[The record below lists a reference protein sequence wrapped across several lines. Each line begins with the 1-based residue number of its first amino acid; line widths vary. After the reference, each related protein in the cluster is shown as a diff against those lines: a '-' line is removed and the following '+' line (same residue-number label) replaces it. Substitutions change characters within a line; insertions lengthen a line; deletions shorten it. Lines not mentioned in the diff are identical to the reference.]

1 MFSGRRTTL
10 TAQLIQRTLLLSV
23 FAIAAILLATAGG
36 GAAVFLT
43 VQRDVN
49 NEGSTAAR
57 EFDLFLSSI
66 ESDLGAVAGSLFNMD
81 DVDVGFRQTLD
92 RHTEIFELRLVA
104 PNGQVTAQ
112 RRRGAVMGEEVV
124 PVQPWIEQ
132 TRQGEIYISSVN
144 FAEFGVPF
152 VDVGVGAFDDA
163 ENFAGTLVARVDLT
177 ALWQRVIGIEVGEQ
191 GYAYIV
197 DAEGRLLVYSD
208 LARVREGTNIDN
220 ELGLL
225 PAEIENTNPL
235 GLDLMNNYTGLEGEL
250 VVGTSVPLQTAPWFA
265 VVEQPVNEAITP
277 FIPAFIALFAALLVS
292 IVLVFT
298 TVQFIRRRVAAPL
311 RGIISGAQTLAS
323 GDLSYRI
330 EVQGVREMHDLGTTL
345 NQMAEELEHVN
356 RTLEERVQARTRDLQ
371 LAARVSE
378 QISTI
383 LDPGVLLPQVVDL
396 TKEYFDL
403 YHAHIYLLDRDGDN
417 LLLRAGAGDVG
428 RVMLERG
435 HRIPASAELSLV
447 ARAAREKYPVIVP
460 DTSVEPGF
468 LANPLLPD
476 TRSEAALPL
485 MAGERVLGVLD
496 VQADVPE
503 RFDPDLISVLSTMAG
518 QIAVAI
524 DNASMFVEV
533 ERSSRHEQALSAVTQ
548 AIQGATNM
556 DEVLQVAARELGRA
570 LRVPYAAIELQ
581 VETEDRDQPDVM
593 AEPGD

>member
-23 FAIAAILLATAGG
+23 FAIVAIGLAAAGG
-36 GAAVFLT
+36 SAAVFLA

-49 NEGSTAAR
+49 DEGSTAAR
-57 EFDLFLSSI
+57 EFDLFLSTI
-66 ESDLGAVAGSLFNMD
+66 ESDLSAVSGLLFNMD

-92 RHTEIFELRLVA
+92 RNDEIFELRLVA

-112 RRRGAVMGEEVV
+112 RRRGAVVGEDFV
-124 PVQPWIEQ
+124 PVQPWIEE
-132 TRQGEIYISSVN
+132 TRRGDIYISSVN

-152 VDVGVGAFDDA
+152 VDIAVGAFDDA
-163 ENFAGTLVARVDLT
+163 DNFAGTLVARVDLT
-177 ALWQRVIGIEVGEQ
+177 ALWQRVISIEVGEQ

-197 DAEGRLLVYSD
+197 DADGRLLVYSD

-265 VVEQPVNEAITP
+265 VVEQPVSEAIAP
-277 FIPAFIALFAALLVS
+277 FVPALVGLVAALLVS
-292 IVLVFT
+292 VVLVFT
-298 TVQFIRRRVAAPL
+298 TVQFIRRRVTAPL
-311 RGIISGAQTLAS
+311 REIISGAQTLAA

-330 EVQGVREMHDLGTTL
+330 EVQGAREMHDLSTTL
-345 NQMAEELEHVN
+345 NQMATELEQVN
-356 RTLEERVQARTRDLQ
+356 RTLEERVEARTRDLQ
-371 LAARVSE
+371 LAAQVSE
-378 QISTI
+378 QISTV
-383 LDPGVLLPQVVDL
+383 LDPDVLLPQVVDL
-396 TKEYFDL
+396 TKDYFDL

-417 LLLRAGAGDVG
+417 LLLRAGAGEAG
-428 RVMLERG
+428 RTMLDRG

-460 DTSVEPGF
+460 DTSIEPGF

-496 VQADVPE
+496 VQSDLPG
-503 RFDPDLISVLSTMAG
+503 RFGPDLISVLSTMAG

-524 DNASMFVEV
+524 DNASMFVAV
-533 ERSSRHEQALSAVTQ
+533 ERSSRHEQAISAVTQ

-570 LRVPYAAIELQ
+570 LRVPYTAIELH
-581 VETEDRDQPDVM
+581 VETEDHDQRDVL
-593 AEPGD
+593 AEPAD